1 MSEHAT
7 HIVDSMT
14 DLQMTEDGLYLLIHG
29 NQPTTAIHRSVLDH
43 LLVALPNAIE
53 HSDRLINGNGNS
65 AFAYQSYGWEIGR
78 LNGTQTAVIRFRLAG
93 NMGISF
99 SLPCEQIAPLIEALS
114 GVAASVGANAV
125 PVRNDAV
132 TLQ

>member
-7 HIVDSMT
+7 HAVNSIT
-14 DLQMTEDGLYLLIHG
+14 DLQMTEDGMYLLIHG
-29 NQPTTAIHRSVLDH
+29 NQPVTAIHRSVLDQ

-53 HSDRLINGNGNS
+53 HSDRIINNNEHM
-65 AFAYQSYGWEIGR
+65 AFAFQSYGWEIGR

-99 SLPCEQIAPLIEALS
+99 SLPCEQIAPLIEALN
-114 GVAASVGANAV
+114 GVAASAGAAVGQ
-125 PVRNDAV
+125 VRSDAV

>member
-1 MSEHAT
+1 MSEPTT
-7 HIVDSMT
+7 HVVNSIA
-14 DLQMTEDGLYLLIHG
+14 DLQMTEDGMYLLIHG
-29 NQPTTAIHRSVLDH
+29 NQPATAIHRSVLDQ

-53 HSDRLINGNGNS
+53 HSDRIINGNAHT

-99 SLPCEQIAPLIEALS
+99 SLPCEQIAPLIEALN
-114 GVAASVGANAV
+114 GVAASVGATVA
-125 PVRNDAV
+125 PVRSDAV

>member
-1 MSEHAT
+1 MSENTT
-7 HIVDSMT
+7 HVVDSIT
-14 DLQMTEDGLYLLIHG
+14 DLQLSEDGLYLLLHG

-53 HSDRLINGNGNS
+53 HSDRVINKNDHM

-78 LNGTQTAVIRFRLAG
+78 LNGTEVAVLRFRLAG
-93 NMGISF
+93 NMGLSF
-99 SLPCEQIAPLIEALS
+99 SLPLEQIPPLIEALS
-114 GVAASVGANAV
+114 GVAASAGAAV
-125 PVRNDAV
+125 APVRSDAV

>member
-1 MSEHAT
+1 MSEHAA
-7 HIVDSMT
+7 HVVNSIS

-29 NQPTTAIHRSVLDH
+29 NQPMTAIHRSVLDQ

-53 HSDRLINGNGNS
+53 HSDRITSGNAQT

-99 SLPCEQIAPLIEALS
+99 SLPCEQIAPLIEALN
-114 GVAASVGANAV
+114 GVAASAGATVAQV
-125 PVRNDAV
+125 TSDTV

>member
-1 MSEHAT
+1 MSESTT
-7 HIVDSMT
+7 HVVESIT
-14 DLQMTEDGLYLLIHG
+14 DLQLTEDGLYLLLQG

-53 HSDRLINGNGNS
+53 HSDRVINKNDHM

-78 LNGTQTAVIRFRLAG
+78 LNGTDVAVLRFRLGG
-93 NMGISF
+93 NMGLSF
-99 SLPCEQIAPLIEALS
+99 SLPLEQIPPLIEALS
-114 GVAASVGANAV
+114 GVAESAGAAMAQV
-125 PVRNDAV
+125 KSDVV

>member
-1 MSEHAT
+1 MSERET
-7 HIVDSMT
+7 HVVDSIA
-14 DLQMTEDGLYLLIHG
+14 DLQMTEDGLHLLLHG
-29 NQPTTAIHRSVLDH
+29 NQATTAIHRSVLDQ

-53 HSDRLINGNGNS
+53 HSDRIINQNEHM
-65 AFAYQSYGWEIGR
+65 AFAFQSYGWEIGR

-114 GVAASVGANAV
+114 GVAASAGATIAHINS
-125 PVRNDAV
+125 DAV